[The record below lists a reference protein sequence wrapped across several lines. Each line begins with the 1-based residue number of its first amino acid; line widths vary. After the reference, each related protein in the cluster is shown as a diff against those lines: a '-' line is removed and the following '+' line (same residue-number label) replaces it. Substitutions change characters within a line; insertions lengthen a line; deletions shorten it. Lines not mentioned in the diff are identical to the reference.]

1 MSGLEALLI
10 TSIDDEIPLNKFFPF
25 DYSEQNSL
33 TELMIISKY
42 FKQCGKGSLQH
53 KNKIFY
59 YRTYI
64 PALSKADSNSIS
76 NESFSDYFVYSYDC
90 HKKRYFIIYLCDLK
104 YKIKNIDNLTN
115 DIFAVLDNKAFEGH
129 EIKSE
134 SCNQINSLFI
144 EYKKLEPNLGKINQ
158 LTELNS
164 IDNSDDSINN
174 KSNNSSS
181 LNDNTINKKLNKS
194 KKRIDSRMVLP
205 KIKKTA
211 TVSADI
217 DDITTV
223 KESETD
229 LSVMFKNNFDK
240 DLYIPQVKKW
250 KSIKI
255 INILLCLGLF
265 IIMLTIFILFVK

>member
-25 DYSEQNSL
+25 DYSDQVGI
-33 TELMIISKY
+33 TELTIISQY

-64 PALSKADSNSIS
+64 PALTKIDSNSIS
-76 NESFSDYFVYSYDC
+76 NESFSDYFIYSYNS
-90 HKKRYFIIYLCDLK
+90 HKKRYFVIFLCDLK
-104 YKIKNIDNLTN
+104 YKMKNIDNLTN
-115 DIFAVLDNKAFEGH
+115 DIFAILDNKGFEGR
-129 EIKSE
+129 EIKTE
-134 SCNQINSLFI
+134 SCSQINSLFI
-144 EYKKLEPNLGKINQ
+144 EYKKVEPNKGKINQ
-158 LTELNS
+158 LIELSPISPINS
-164 IDNSDDSINN
+164 SDDSINN
-174 KSNNSSS
+174 SNSSKE
-181 LNDNTINKKLNKS
+181 NMINKKISKS

-205 KIKKTA
+205 KIKKA
-211 TVSADI
+211 NTVSADI

-229 LSVMFKNNFDK
+229 LSIMFKNNYDK
-240 DLYIPQVKKW
+240 DLYIPQVNKW

-255 INILLCLGLF
+255 VNIVLCLALF
-265 IIMLTIFILFVK
+265 LIVLIIFILYKK

>member
-25 DYSEQNSL
+25 DYSDQVGI
-33 TELMIISKY
+33 TELTIISQY

-64 PALSKADSNSIS
+64 PALTKIDSNSIS
-76 NESFSDYFVYSYDC
+76 NESFSDYFIYSYNS
-90 HKKRYFIIYLCDLK
+90 HKKIYFVIFLCDLK
-104 YKIKNIDNLTN
+104 YKMKNIDNLTN
-115 DIFAVLDNKAFEGH
+115 DIFAILDNKGFEGR
-129 EIKSE
+129 EIKTE
-134 SCNQINSLFI
+134 SCSQINSLFI
-144 EYKKLEPNLGKINQ
+144 EYKKVEPNKGKINQ
-158 LTELNS
+158 LIELSPISPINS
-164 IDNSDDSINN
+164 SDDSINN
-174 KSNNSSS
+174 SNSSKE
-181 LNDNTINKKLNKS
+181 NMINKKISKS

-205 KIKKTA
+205 KIKKA
-211 TVSADI
+211 NTVSADI

-229 LSVMFKNNFDK
+229 LSIMFKNNYDK
-240 DLYIPQVKKW
+240 DLYIPQVNKW

-255 INILLCLGLF
+255 VNIVLCLALF
-265 IIMLTIFILFVK
+265 LIVLIIFILYKK

>member
-10 TSIDDEIPLNKFFPF
+10 TSIDSDIPLNKFFPF
-25 DYSEQNSL
+25 DYSDQNGL
-33 TELMIISKY
+33 TELMIISQY

-64 PALSKADSNSIS
+64 PTLIKADSNSIS
-76 NESFSDYFVYSYDC
+76 NESFSDYFIYSYDS
-90 HKKRYFIIYLCDLK
+90 HKKRYFVIYLCDLN
-104 YKIKNIDNLTN
+104 YKIKNIDNLTIE
-115 DIFAVLDNKAFEGH
+115 IFAVLDNKAFEGH
-129 EIKSE
+129 EIKRE
-134 SCNQINSLFI
+134 SCDQINALFM

-164 IDNSDDSINN
+164 INNTDDSINN
-174 KSNNSSS
+174 NSSS
-181 LNDNTINKKLNKS
+181 SNDNTKNKKLSKS

-205 KIKKTA
+205 KIKKSA
-211 TVSADI
+211 TISEDI

-223 KESETD
+223 RESETD
-229 LSVMFKNNFDK
+229 LSVMFNNKFDK
-240 DLYIPQVKKW
+240 DLYIPQVNKW

-255 INILLCLGLF
+255 IDISLCLALF
-265 IIMLTIFILFVK
+265 IIMLTLFILYIK